1 MNEKGICMIN
11 IKLTE
16 QYLDNP
22 IYNDNSFCKC
32 KKKITR
38 KPNYFDSTDKIIY
51 CELCDCPILLKDM
64 DKVVDDWRHMRLSEE
79 DLAEVNKILRNKDKD
94 KNTQI
99 LNNILKLSEMLKFDL
114 YGIRNRVTDKIIVV
128 GLLDD
133 RVIFADITNWCQ
145 AKVWIK
151 REDADEVYRV
161 MCNLD
166 NGFQINYFVDKLS
179 DLELKEYQKENRM

>member
-1 MNEKGICMIN
+1 MQN

-16 QYLDNP
+16 ECLDIP
-22 IYNDNSFCKC
+22 LGATILFCKC
-32 KKKITR
+32 EKKITR
-38 KPNYFDSTDKIIY
+38 KPNYFESDDKRIY
-51 CELCDCPILLKDM
+51 CELCDCPILVEDM
-64 DKVVDDWRHMRLSEE
+64 NKIVDDWRHMQLSKE

-99 LNNILKLSEMLKFDL
+99 LNNILKVADMLKFNL
-114 YGIRNRVTDKIIVV
+114 YGIRNRITDKIIVV

-133 RVIFADITNWCQ
+133 RVIFADATNWFQ
-145 AKVWIK
+145 AKVWTK
-151 REDADEVYRV
+151 REDADEVYRI

-179 DLELKEYQKENRM
+179 DLELKEYCKVNKI

>member
-1 MNEKGICMIN
+1 MQN
-11 IKLTE
+11 IKLIE
-16 QYLDNP
+16 EYLDNP
-22 IYNDNSFCKC
+22 IWSNNSFCKC

-38 KPNYFDSTDKIIY
+38 KPNLFNSTDKIIY
-51 CELCDCPILLKDM
+51 CELCDCPILVEDM
-64 DKVVDDWRHMRLSEE
+64 DKIVDDWRHMQLSEE
-79 DLAEVNKILRNKDKD
+79 DLVEVNEILKNKDKD

-99 LNNILKLSEMLKFDL
+99 LNNILKISEMLKFDL

-133 RVIFADITNWCQ
+133 RVIFADATNWFQ
-145 AKVWIK
+145 AKVWTK

-179 DLELKEYQKENRM
+179 DLELKEYQKVNKI

>member
-1 MNEKGICMIN
+1 MLN

-16 QYLDNP
+16 ECLDYP
-22 IYNDNSFCKC
+22 IWSNNSFCKC

-38 KPNYFDSTDKIIY
+38 KPNPFDDRAIY
-51 CELCDCPILLKDM
+51 CELCDCPILVKDM
-64 DKVVDDWRHMRLSEE
+64 DKIVDDWRYKRLSEE
-79 DLAEVNKILRNKDKD
+79 DLAEVNEILRNKDKD
-94 KNTQI
+94 KNKQI

-133 RVIFADITNWCQ
+133 RVIFADATNWFQ
-145 AKVWIK
+145 AKVWTK
-151 REDADEVYRV
+151 REDVDEVYRI

-179 DLELKEYQKENRM
+179 DLELKEYCKVNKIYL